1 MTLKYKNIYGI
12 HHERTAILTSDSP
25 VYNVDSLVQHI
36 AASSRNLANNSHL
49 SPVLL
54 GGRGLTSKLR
64 PTIHSESMRVHSQKV
79 CSKKFIL
86 NVVSNTESS
95 KWTKKM
101 QIRENSINYF
111 AKKKKKQPIWNAA
124 QTMKEPPLCFSDGC
138 IFALLDLCPGFCTS
152 WRWFSPKIS
161 HLDPSTRHV
170 SIDFQWS
177 SCVIQHT
184 IAFFP
189 KFSDLIA
196 SW

>member
-1 MTLKYKNIYGI
+1 MKRCAGTRHYCTFEAMTLKYKNIYGI

-25 VYNVDSLVQHI
+25 VYNVDSLVQQI

-95 KWTKKM
+95 K
-101 QIRENSINYF
+101 
-111 AKKKKKQPIWNAA
+111 
-124 QTMKEPPLCFSDGC
+124 
-138 IFALLDLCPGFCTS
+138 
-152 WRWFSPKIS
+152 
-161 HLDPSTRHV
+161 
-170 SIDFQWS
+170 
-177 SCVIQHT
+177 
-184 IAFFP
+184 
-189 KFSDLIA
+189 
-196 SW
+196 